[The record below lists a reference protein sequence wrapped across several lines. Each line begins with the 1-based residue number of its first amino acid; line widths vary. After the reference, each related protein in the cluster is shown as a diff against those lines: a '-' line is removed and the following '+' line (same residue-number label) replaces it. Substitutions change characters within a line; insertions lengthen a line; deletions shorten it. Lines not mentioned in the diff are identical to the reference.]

1 MKALLFDMQESTLVM
16 KIAVGVNILTSNLRT
31 HLSVQL
37 STLSEKSEKKNV
49 TIIKIS
55 MSILIE

>member
-16 KIAVGVNILTSNLRT
+16 KIAAGVNILTSNLRT